1 MPFFNPFGNGE
12 VSEEKDKDFSCYIPM
27 ASLNRGTYREL
38 KAILNELPDDMLDD
52 RIVISDDDEYKRV
65 MSLGFTGPA
74 SELGDGHMYLSI

>member
-12 VSEEKDKDFSCYIPM
+12 VAEEKDKDFSCYIPM

-38 KAILNELPDDMLDD
+38 KAILNELPEDMLDNA
-52 RIVISDDDEYKRV
+52 ILISDDDEYKEV

-74 SELGDGHMYLSI
+74 SELGDGHMYLSS

>member
-12 VSEEKDKDFSCYIPM
+12 VAEEKDKDFSCYIPM

-74 SELGDGHMYLSI
+74 SEFGDGHMFLSI